1 MHKKQIEGIN
11 IIKYYTLSI
20 IISYIYLYG
29 DFMAYAN
36 SYTFFKLTKEDVKR
50 RNKKKKQKTKREI
63 KEISKMKETTMTN
76 TNQCISKKIVNAS
89 KSTFLNVHVMFRC
102 LYNP

>member
-36 SYTFFKLTKEDVKR
+36 SYTFFKLIKEDVKR
-50 RNKKKKQKTKREI
+50 RNKKKTKREI

-76 TNQCISKKIVNAS
+76 TNQCILKKIVNAS

>member
-36 SYTFFKLTKEDVKR
+36 SYTFFKLIKEDVKR
-50 RNKKKKQKTKREI
+50 RNKKKKTKREI

>member
-36 SYTFFKLTKEDVKR
+36 SYTFFKLTKEEVKR
-50 RNKKKKQKTKREI
+50 RNKKKKREI

-76 TNQCISKKIVNAS
+76 TNQCILKKIVNAS

>member
-1 MHKKQIEGIN
+1 MEILWP
-11 IIKYYTLSI
+11 TLI
-20 IISYIYLYG
+20 HIL
-29 DFMAYAN
+29 
-36 SYTFFKLTKEDVKR
+36 FFKLTKEEVKR
-50 RNKKKKQKTKREI
+50 RNKKKKTKTKREI

-76 TNQCISKKIVNAS
+76 TNQCILKKIVNAS

>member
-36 SYTFFKLTKEDVKR
+36 SYTFFKLTKEEVKR
-50 RNKKKKQKTKREI
+50 RNKKKTGD
-63 KEISKMKETTMTN
+63 
-76 TNQCISKKIVNAS
+76 
-89 KSTFLNVHVMFRC
+89 
-102 LYNP
+102 

>member
-1 MHKKQIEGIN
+1 
-11 IIKYYTLSI
+11 
-20 IISYIYLYG
+20 
-29 DFMAYAN
+29 MAYAN
-36 SYTFFKLTKEDVKR
+36 SYTFFKLIKEDVKR
-50 RNKKKKQKTKREI
+50 RNKKKTKREI

-89 KSTFLNVHVMFRC
+89 KSTFLNVHVMFRY

>member
-36 SYTFFKLTKEDVKR
+36 SYTFFKLIKEDVKR
-50 RNKKKKQKTKREI
+50 RNKKKTKREI

-76 TNQCISKKIVNAS
+76 TNQCI
-89 KSTFLNVHVMFRC
+89 
-102 LYNP
+102 

>member
-50 RNKKKKQKTKREI
+50 RNKTKQNKTGDKGNLKNERNNNDQYKPMYFKENCKRKQI
-63 KEISKMKETTMTN
+63 NIFKCT
-76 TNQCISKKIVNAS
+76 C
-89 KSTFLNVHVMFRC
+89 NVSRRI
-102 LYNP
+102 

>member
-36 SYTFFKLTKEDVKR
+36 SYTFFKLTKEEVKR
-50 RNKKKKQKTKREI
+50 RNKKKTGDKRNLKNERNNNDQYKPMYFKENCKPKQINIFKCT
-63 KEISKMKETTMTN
+63 
-76 TNQCISKKIVNAS
+76 C
-89 KSTFLNVHVMFRC
+89 NVSM
-102 LYNP
+102 LI

>member
-1 MHKKQIEGIN
+1 MHKKHIKGIN

-36 SYTFFKLTKEDVKR
+36 SYTFFKLTKEEVKR
-50 RNKKKKQKTKREI
+50 RNKK
-63 KEISKMKETTMTN
+63 
-76 TNQCISKKIVNAS
+76 NQNG
-89 KSTFLNVHVMFRC
+89 R
-102 LYNP
+102 

>member
-36 SYTFFKLTKEDVKR
+36 SYTFFKLIKEDVKR
-50 RNKKKKQKTKREI
+50 RNKKKTKREI

-76 TNQCISKKIVNAS
+76 TNQENCKRKQINIFKC
-89 KSTFLNVHVMFRC
+89 TCNVSM
-102 LYNP
+102 LI

>member
-36 SYTFFKLTKEDVKR
+36 SYTFFKLIKEDVKR
-50 RNKKKKQKTKREI
+50 RNKKKTKREI

>member
-50 RNKKKKQKTKREI
+50 RNKKKTKREI

>member
-36 SYTFFKLTKEDVKR
+36 SYTFFKLTKEEVKR
-50 RNKKKKQKTKREI
+50 RNKKKKKREI

-76 TNQCISKKIVNAS
+76 TNQCILKKIVNAS

>member
-36 SYTFFKLTKEDVKR
+36 SYTFFKLTKEEVKR
-50 RNKKKKQKTKREI
+50 RNKKKREI

-89 KSTFLNVHVMFRC
+89 KSTFLNVHVMFRGV
-102 LYNP
+102 YNP